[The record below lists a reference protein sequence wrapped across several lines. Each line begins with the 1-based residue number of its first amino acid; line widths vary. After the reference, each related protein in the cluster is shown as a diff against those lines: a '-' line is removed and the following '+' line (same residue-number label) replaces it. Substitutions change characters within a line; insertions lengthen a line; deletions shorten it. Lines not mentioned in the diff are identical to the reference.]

1 VSAVCSRFALF
12 VSRFDFSGFNVET
25 VAYKNIQFSVWDI
38 GGQDRIR
45 KLWRHYF
52 AGTNLLIWVVDSND
66 TQRMAEAREEL
77 HALLKED
84 ELRDAALLVYA
95 NKMDLPYAM
104 SVSEVAQLLGLHAF
118 PGRKWHVQATSGMT
132 GNGLWEGLE
141 WASKALPAK

>member
-1 VSAVCSRFALF
+1 
-12 VSRFDFSGFNVET
+12 

-66 TQRMAEAREEL
+66 TQRIIESRGEL

-95 NKMDLPYAM
+95 NKMDLPCAM
-104 SVSEVAQLLGLHAF
+104 SVSEVARMLDLQAF
-118 PGRKWHVQATSGMT
+118 PGRQWHVQAASGTSGA
-132 GNGLWEGLE
+132 GLWEGLE